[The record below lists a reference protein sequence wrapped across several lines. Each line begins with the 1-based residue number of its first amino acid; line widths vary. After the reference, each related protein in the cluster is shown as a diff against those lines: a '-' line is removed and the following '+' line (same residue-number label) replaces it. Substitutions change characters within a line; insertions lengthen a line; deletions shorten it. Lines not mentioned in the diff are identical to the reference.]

1 MRALFLVVAYWLS
14 GAAAAAPW
22 IANVDP
28 QGLPAL
34 SRGGGPALTSGFGFW
49 GANWAWAEQETKL
62 RIERPLDYSLSG
74 KNPALGSSSRRA
86 SGGSPSASWRG
97 NSTSTRRRRS
107 PA

>member
-1 MRALFLVVAYWLS
+1 EDGIRDDLVTGVQTCALPILGLRALWLVVAYWLC

-22 IANVDP
+22 IANVDS

-62 RIERPLDYSLSG
+62 RGSRERRVG
-74 KNPALGSSSRRA
+74 KEGRCR
-86 SGGSPSASWRG
+86 GGSCEW
-97 NSTSTRRRRS
+97 
-107 PA
+107 